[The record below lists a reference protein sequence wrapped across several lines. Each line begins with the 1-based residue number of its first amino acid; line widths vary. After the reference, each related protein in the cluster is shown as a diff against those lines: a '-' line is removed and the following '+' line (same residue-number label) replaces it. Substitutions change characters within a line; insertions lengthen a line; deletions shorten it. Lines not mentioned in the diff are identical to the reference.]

1 MSARLTAVV
10 LTKLG
15 DVSTVVKTLV
25 EALNDV
31 LQILDATGSI
41 DSSLVYVGG
50 AQTLAKFFYDRN
62 DHGRGE
68 VLSLAA
74 EFAAEGRAEGEEYVR
89 RNTDSMFGWTWR
101 SSRISAELL
110 CPWSTAG
117 PKEEASLATLPA
129 AGTEATAAPPPAAPA
144 CCARRATKRA

>member
-1 MSARLTAVV
+1 MV

-74 EFAAEGRAEGEEYVR
+74 SFAPR
-89 RNTDSMFGWTWR
+89 
-101 SSRISAELL
+101 
-110 CPWSTAG
+110 
-117 PKEEASLATLPA
+117 
-129 AGTEATAAPPPAAPA
+129 
-144 CCARRATKRA
+144 